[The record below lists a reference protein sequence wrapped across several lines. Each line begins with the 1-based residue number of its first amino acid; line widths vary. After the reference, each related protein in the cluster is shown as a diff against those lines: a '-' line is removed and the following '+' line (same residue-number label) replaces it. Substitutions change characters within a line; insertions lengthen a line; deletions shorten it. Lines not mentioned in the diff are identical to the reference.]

1 MNALKFRLHELMPT
15 IEREFRIPV
24 SVAFKQSDGTFL
36 SFQQELSAQS
46 WDYPDLPVQEILDK
60 LAYDLA

>member
-1 MNALKFRLHELMPT
+1 MPH
-15 IEREFRIPV
+15 IEREFRVPV

-36 SFQQELSAQS
+36 SFQQELSAQV
-46 WDYPDLPVQEILDK
+46 WDHPDLPVQEILDK